1 MQLNNPHAEIHVPD
15 GLPVDAAVART
26 THMAVGAHQDDIP
39 VMAHHG
45 ILDCFGRSD
54 RWFLGV
60 TVTNGAS
67 SPRSGIY
74 ADVTDAEMRVVRN
87 AEERKAAVVG
97 EYGAAVLLDYSS
109 ADAKH
114 AREADIVDDLT
125 ALFAAAT
132 PAVVYTHNL
141 ADRHDTHVAVVL
153 RTITALRRLPE
164 TVRPQTL
171 YGCEVWRDLDWLTDA
186 DKVALDVT
194 EREHLAAA
202 LIGVYDSQ
210 IAGGKRYDR
219 ATAGRRLANATFSE
233 SHAIDTAGATISAMD
248 LTPLIADDTIDPAN
262 YVDQHIARLREETI
276 DRIRHLSSGGG

>member
-15 GLPVDAAVART
+15 GLLVDAAVART

-132 PAVVYTHNL
+132 PAVAYTHNL

-164 TVRPQTL
+164 TSRPQTV

-194 EREHLAAA
+194 ERDHLAAA

-233 SHAIDTAGATISAMD
+233 SHAVDTAGATISAMD
-248 LTPLIADDTIDPAN
+248 LTPLIADDTIDPAT
-262 YVDQHIARLREETI
+262 YVDQHIARLREETV
-276 DRIRHLSSGGG
+276 DRIRHLSSRAG